1 MLDQI
6 LGYHVEDHLVDIRY
20 YKPRGD
26 NKEAW
31 DNIDVTGFL
40 GQQMQIKINFLCRD
54 SILAAP
60 LVIEL
65 ARLTDLAHRRGE
77 GGVQEQLSAF
87 FKQPMTAV
95 CGAEPEHTLHL
106 QEQRLRAW
114 LANGASTEQTRAV
127 GEMEARA

>member
-1 MLDQI
+1 
-6 LGYHVEDHLVDIRY
+6 
-20 YKPRGD
+20 
-26 NKEAW
+26 
-31 DNIDVTGFL
+31 
-40 GQQMQIKINFLCRD
+40 MQIKINFLCRD